1 VVVVV
6 GTVVVVVVVVVVD
19 VEDVVVV
26 VSPGY
31 VVVVVDVVDVVDV
44 VVEIGCG
51 FVVVVV
57 VFVGAGLGF
66 ALTGLGRGLVRL
78 VVSSTEEC
86 QATRVPGA
94 GDWRRTTSQVP
105 PALPGPRVVK

>member
-1 VVVVV
+1 
-6 GTVVVVVVVVVVD
+6 
-19 VEDVVVV
+19 
-26 VSPGY
+26 

-44 VVEIGCG
+44 VVEIGCV

-57 VFVGAGLGF
+57 VFVGAGLGLGL

-94 GDWRRTTSQVP
+94 GVWRRTTSQVP